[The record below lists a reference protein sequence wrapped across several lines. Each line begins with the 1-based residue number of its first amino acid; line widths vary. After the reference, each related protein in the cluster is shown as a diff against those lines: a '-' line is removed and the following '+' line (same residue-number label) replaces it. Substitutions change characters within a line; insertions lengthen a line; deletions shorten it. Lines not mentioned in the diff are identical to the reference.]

1 MKTRNCALYGR
12 VSTHRQAQVQEG
24 GLDSQFSLMEKRV
37 ELENQKDS
45 DEQWEITDRYREE
58 GWSGKNT
65 DRPEFQRL
73 MNDIEEGKIDILIV
87 QKIDRVTRSLLDFFE
102 LWAKLQQYD
111 VEFVSVNE
119 SFDTTSA
126 MGRAMVKIIL
136 VFAEL
141 ERETTAERTYAT
153 MKHRA
158 EQGLWYGGRQLG
170 YEADPEKKAVLKVKP
185 EEARLVNEIYE
196 KCVELGSA
204 GKVTKYLAEQG
215 IRRPTY
221 VTKKGKPGGG
231 GPFYKQTVVRTL
243 TSKVYLGKIIFDD
256 EEYEGQHDAIVDREL
271 YDRVQNI
278 LEDNREIRG
287 NSRGEFEHTF
297 LLQGILRCGRCG
309 SMMSTTW
316 CSGRDGAKHFYYQC
330 TRKSHSAGTE
340 CNARYAPALAVE
352 EFVLKQISEWGVRRD
367 QIEKAIEQ
375 ATQQHNDE
383 AKRIGKELNGV
394 KRRLRDTKSSLSKLI
409 AAVAGGADFRS
420 MEEQI
425 AELEAVRCN
434 LEEQVQT
441 LETART
447 VALNQSLSAD
457 TIAETYCDFPFVVE
471 KLKEADNTYALKD
484 LLACY
489 IAAIDLTQDKKD
501 PQSGHMEITLFDQEL
516 PIPWSEGAKKD
527 TRRTDG
533 VDHTDRRV
541 SSKLPDMDSNHEPS
555 G

>member
-1 MKTRNCALYGR
+1 MA

-73 MNDIEEGKIDILIV
+73 MSDIEEGKIDILIV

-102 LWAKLQQYD
+102 LWAKLQRHD

-153 MKHRA
+153 MRHRA
-158 EQGLWYGGRQLG
+158 EQGLWYGGRRLG
-170 YEADPEKKAVLKVKP
+170 YEADPDKKAVLRIKP
-185 EEARLVNEIYE
+185 DEARIVVEEVFE

-204 GKVTKYLAEQG
+204 GKVTKHLSDQG
-215 IRRPTY
+215 IRRPNY
-221 VTKKGKPGGG
+221 VTKQGKPRGG
-231 GPFYKQTVVRTL
+231 GPYYKQTVVRIL
-243 TSKVYLGKIIFDD
+243 TDKVYLGKIVFDGD
-256 EEYEGQHDAIVDREL
+256 EYEGQHDAIVDRTL
-271 YDRVQNI
+271 FDRVQQI
-278 LEDNREIRG
+278 LKDNREVRG
-287 NSRGEFEHTF
+287 NSRGDFEHTF
-297 LLQGILRCGRCG
+297 LLQGLLRCGRCG

-316 CSGRDGAKHFYYQC
+316 NLGRNGVKHFYYQC
-330 TRKSHSAGTE
+330 TRRSHSAGTE
-340 CNARYAPALAVE
+340 CDARYAPALAVE
-352 EFVLKQISEWGVRRD
+352 EFVLNQISEWGVRRD

-375 ATQQHNDE
+375 ATQHHNDD
-383 AKRIGKELNGV
+383 AKRIGGELNGV
-394 KRRLRDTKSSLSKLI
+394 KRRLRDTKASLNKLVS
-409 AAVAGGADFRS
+409 AVAGGASFRS

-425 AELEAVRCN
+425 RELEGVRGT
-434 LEEQVQT
+434 LEERVQT
-441 LETART
+441 LEIART
-447 VALNQSLSAD
+447 EALNQSLSAD
-457 TIAETYCDFPFVVE
+457 TVAETYCDFPFVVE
-471 KLKEADNTYALKD
+471 KLKESDNRYALKD

-489 IAAIDLTQDKKD
+489 IAAIDLTQDKDD
-501 PQSGHMEITLFDQEL
+501 PQSGHMEITLFDKEL
-516 PIPWSEGAKKD
+516 PVPGAASAKKD

-533 VDHTDRRV
+533 VDHMDRRV
-541 SSKLPDMDSNHEPS
+541 SSKLPE
-555 G
+555 